1 ERVIKVI
8 LFVLS
13 LQSTARRPSLI
24 ISKSTALSI
33 WESEFIRVAS
43 SANIIFYNGSKDV
56 RSSIRSLEFY
66 DESGSIMF
74 EILLSS
80 YNIVA
85 EDLDILKGIEWG
97 AIIVD
102 ECQSSHMSRYFGQIK
117 KLIADMRL
125 LLVSGQIKECDADY
139 QNMLSLL
146 DSGYELGSDN
156 LKKIDSYTNDYKLK
170 DIFSQYIAFECKL
183 RSSSFVEYWVPVQL
197 SHLQLEQYCATLLS
211 NSMFLAS
218 SSKSDPVDV
227 LRDVIIS
234 TRKCCDHPYLLDES
248 LQSVVTK
255 GLSAEEKLD
264 VEIKASGKLELLDN
278 ILKGT
283 KARDLRVL
291 ILFQSIGGSG
301 RDSVGNILDDLIC
314 QRFGKQ
320 SYVRIDGGQYA
331 RSKKKDF
338 VNTFNN
344 KESGISFLLL
354 EDRACHPSIKLS
366 AVDVVILFD
375 SGLEPQ
381 NDIKALHRISIGS
394 QFEEIKIFRLYSS
407 FTVEEKI
414 LILAKEGTSVDSN
427 IWTLNRN
434 SCLRLLS
441 WGASYLF
448 NKLDEFHG
456 CSKSVS
462 VSDVSCEK
470 SILNAVFLELL
481 TQLPCSGESNHS
493 AMRSFITKVPQN
505 AVYDGN
511 TSLFGEKEIGSMNN
525 ELSIFSWQKL
535 LEGRD
540 PQWKW
545 LSDLSP
551 RNRKKV
557 NYLDNPPR
565 KSEFGDGGVIMK
577 SQIGVNSADDRC
589 PKWKFKGKRKP
600 TVPNPKWKVKGNK
613 KATVPNKKR
622 KLAAPSRVIS
632 EKDLPCSTDGRK
644 DVNQNNP
651 LLLKLGISKLCE
663 ILLLPENVKS
673 IAVSFLE
680 YIIQEYKVSCKS
692 TSTSQAYQLSLCW
705 TAADL
710 LKHKVDKNES
720 LALAKLGLNL
730 DCREEEVKD
739 IYSELQSV
747 AKEFAQCSENLE
759 GDKKSNC
766 SKKVCGDPRYTVQ
779 KNIPSSPNCSQ
790 SGTVHGASS
799 KDPDRS
805 LVKKTVSSSST
816 RMVAGHFGSDTEHGG
831 TGTEAIVSEE
841 VRATCDNQQHKVS
854 SSVAQPKYHALTSD
868 SQELQSPLQSGTVHG
883 ASSKDPDESLME
895 KTVSSSSTRKV
906 AGHFGSDSEHGGTG
920 TEAIGSEEVR
930 ATCNSEHGGTIT
942 EAIGSEEVRATCNL
956 EHGGT
961 GTEAIGSEEV
971 RATCNSE
978 HGGTGTEAIGSE
990 EVRATCNSEHGI
1002 TGTEAIVSEEV
1013 RATCD
1018 NQQHKVSSSVVQPKH
1033 HALTSDSQ
1041 ELQSP
1046 LQSGTVHGASSKDP
1060 DESLMEKTASSSPT
1074 RTVVGHFGS
1083 DSEHGGTGT
1092 EVIVSEEVR
1101 ATCDN
1106 QQHEVSSSSVQPKH
1120 HALTSDSQELQ
1131 SPLQP
1136 PATESATELSEV
1148 PQAQCTA
1155 VFAGNDLMISTDA
1168 TQPNEEND
1176 ETDAVTS
1183 ERETVSEM
1191 GHHDAAVTRLSGD
1204 SNALEFPGTGQ
1215 FLLEADINTVE
1226 SNPLLCQ
1233 ETAVSSLLPARPSSA
1248 ESNISAIP
1256 ASGVQHDLS
1265 SNWHVLCQEAPV
1277 PRQESLEV
1285 LLDEQSNAPVRNS
1298 VTLLPQQPSSSTP
1311 MAESETCT
1319 DNQRTTSTPSRPPN
1333 DLPCQVD
1340 TFRPV
1345 SVTPQ
1350 PAVSNPLRIELARLK
1365 NFWEKTS
1372 KQHED
1377 TISRLKSER
1386 DKEVEEICKKYDMLV
1401 QDAEMTF
1408 TKRRQDYESYCNTV
1422 HSNNLLAEILTFNFD
1437 NKAVQFAGIVFDSVI
1452 NHLAQQ
1458 PTVMLDPRIETS
1470 LGAPPPLHMFNHS
1483 PSAVVA
1489 PQFAPTVC
1497 VAESNQVCNVRA
1509 PAPHLRALNSPSM
1522 SIPPTSALHG
1532 RMRNQQ
1538 IANNPPAIS
1547 PNLHVSALLGRTP
1560 NQQLANNLPAI
1571 SPDLHLSA
1579 LQGSMPNQQQLA
1591 NNLPAISPDPYLSA
1605 LQGRMPNQQQLA
1617 NNLPAI
1623 SPDPHLSVLQGRMPN
1638 QQLAHTQLRISPTLP
1653 QGTSRLPT
1661 ETLGLHPV
1669 VAGTPVYDRYIPAL
1683 ELLANIGNHVSPD
1696 LQHQLRPHH
1705 HQNFGLPSYMPNLT
1719 DQIATDSL
1727 IVPTAAINAET
1738 ICLSDDD

>member
-1 ERVIKVI
+1 MESNSSKSGSSTKVDGASSSKVVSTTAKGSTSLSSAKTDSNCSRSSAKEIGINKVASPSHSSSGKKTSIGGSDTNDRFVSCFGKVSSSFRYEKVMLVSPQGDHGSCSINKKQVAVHEDKTSDRTRRDARRYKEWLKSTISKRKMSGNSKESSAKERCSVSDLSQLSFGGSPGEYDRYQNYVNKLLAHWHKCQNAVVYDDQADQERVMKVI

-13 LQSTARRPSLI
+13 LQSTTRRPSLI

-66 DESGSIMF
+66 NESGSIMF

-211 NSMFLAS
+211 NSMFLSS

-234 TRKCCDHPYLLDES
+234 TRKCCDHPYLLDQS
-248 LQSVVTK
+248 LESVVTK

-278 ILKGT
+278 ILKET
-283 KARDLRVL
+283 KARDLR
-291 ILFQSIGGSG
+291 SIGGSG

-314 QRFGKQ
+314 QRF
-320 SYVRIDGGQYA
+320 
-331 RSKKKDF
+331 
-338 VNTFNN
+338 
-344 KESGISFLLL
+344 
-354 EDRACHPSIKLS
+354 DRACHPSIKLS

-414 LILAKEGTSVDSN
+414 LILAKE
-427 IWTLNRN
+427 
-434 SCLRLLS
+434 
-441 WGASYLF
+441 
-448 NKLDEFHG
+448 
-456 CSKSVS
+456 
-462 VSDVSCEK
+462 
-470 SILNAVFLELL
+470 
-481 TQLPCSGESNHS
+481 
-493 AMRSFITKVPQN
+493 
-505 AVYDGN
+505 
-511 TSLFGEKEIGSMNN
+511 
-525 ELSIFSWQKL
+525 
-535 LEGRD
+535 
-540 PQWKW
+540 
-545 LSDLSP
+545 
-551 RNRKKV
+551 
-557 NYLDNPPR
+557 
-565 KSEFGDGGVIMK
+565 
-577 SQIGVNSADDRC
+577 
-589 PKWKFKGKRKP
+589 
-600 TVPNPKWKVKGNK
+600 
-613 KATVPNKKR
+613 
-622 KLAAPSRVIS
+622 
-632 EKDLPCSTDGRK
+632 
-644 DVNQNNP
+644 
-651 LLLKLGISKLCE
+651 
-663 ILLLPENVKS
+663 
-673 IAVSFLE
+673 
-680 YIIQEYKVSCKS
+680 
-692 TSTSQAYQLSLCW
+692 
-705 TAADL
+705 AADL

-720 LALAKLGLNL
+720 LAIAKLGLNL
-730 DCREEEVKD
+730 DCREEEVED

-759 GDKKSNC
+759 GYKKSNC

-799 KDPDRS
+799 KDPDES

-816 RMVAGHFGSDTEHGG
+816 RMVAGRFGSDTEHGG
-831 TGTEAIVSEE
+831 TGTDAIVSEE

-854 SSVAQPKYHALTSD
+854 SSVVQPKYHALTSD

-883 ASSKDPDESLME
+883 ASSKVPDEFLME

-906 AGHFGSDSEHGGTG
+906 AGHFGS
-920 TEAIGSEEVR
+920 GS
-930 ATCNSEHGGTIT
+930 
-942 EAIGSEEVRATCNL
+942 

-990 EVRATCNSEHGI
+990 EARATCNSEHGGTGTEAIGSEEVRATCNSEHGG

-1046 LQSGTVHGASSKDP
+1046 
-1060 DESLMEKTASSSPT
+1060 
-1074 RTVVGHFGS
+1074 
-1083 DSEHGGTGT
+1083 
-1092 EVIVSEEVR
+1092 I
-1101 ATCDN
+1101 
-1106 QQHEVSSSSVQPKH
+1106 
-1120 HALTSDSQELQ
+1120 
-1131 SPLQP
+1131 QP
-1136 PATESATELSEV
+1136 PATESATEPSEV
-1148 PQAQCTA
+1148 PQVQCTA
-1155 VFAGNDLMISTDA
+1155 VVAGNDLMISTNA

-1183 ERETVSEM
+1183 ERETVSKM

-1204 SNALEFPGTGQ
+1204 SNSLEFPGTGH

-1226 SNPLLCQ
+1226 LNPLLCQ
-1233 ETAVSSLLPARPSSA
+1233 ETAVSSLLPARLSSA

-1277 PRQESLEV
+1277 PRQASLEV
-1285 LLDEQSNAPVRNS
+1285 LLDEPSNAPVRNS

-1319 DNQRTTSTPSRPPN
+1319 ENQRTTSTPLRLPN
-1333 DLPCQVD
+1333 DLPCQVN
-1340 TFRPV
+1340 TFGP
-1345 SVTPQ
+1345 
-1350 PAVSNPLRIELARLK
+1350 
-1365 NFWEKTS
+1365 
-1372 KQHED
+1372 
-1377 TISRLKSER
+1377 ISRLKSER

-1401 QDAEMTF
+1401 RDAEMTF
-1408 TKRRQDYESYCNTV
+1408 TKRRQDYESYCNMV
-1422 HSNNLLAEILTFNFD
+1422 YSNNVLAETLTFIFD
-1437 NKAVQFAGIVFDSVI
+1437 KKAVQFAGFDSFI
-1452 NHLAQQ
+1452 HLAQQ
-1458 PTVMLDPRIETS
+1458 PTVMLDPRIEPSLTS

-1489 PQFAPTVC
+1489 PHFAPTVC

-1532 RMRNQQ
+1532 RMPNQQ

-1547 PNLHVSALLGRTP
+1547 PNLHASALLGRMP

-1571 SPDLHLSA
+1571 SPDPHLSPLQGRMPNQQLANDLPAISPDPYLSA
-1579 LQGSMPNQQQLA
+1579 LQGRMPNQQLA

-1605 LQGRMPNQQQLA
+1605 LQGSMPNQQQLA
-1617 NNLPAI
+1617 HNLPTI
-1623 SPDPHLSVLQGRMPN
+1623 SQDPHLSALQGRMSN
-1638 QQLAHTQLRISPTLP
+1638 QQLAHTQLRISPILP
-1653 QGTSRLPT
+1653 QGTSRLLPT

-1669 VAGTPVYDRYIPAL
+1669 VAGKPVYDRYIPAL

-1696 LQHQLRPHH
+1696 LQHHLRP
-1705 HQNFGLPSYMPNLT
+1705 HQNFGLPSYLPNLT

-1727 IVPTAAINAET
+1727 IVPTAAINAEP